1 MGTSLEARFD
11 RYCETLIAALGH
23 ADRAVPAKWY
33 LQGLMLPGGRKSVEP
48 MAARVH
54 PQDVRSA
61 HQSMHHLVSASDWS
75 DEALLAAVAAQ
86 VMPALMRSEV
96 EPCYWI
102 IDDTGFPKKGMHS
115 VGVARQYCGQTGKTD
130 NCRVAVSL
138 SLATGSNSLPLSYQ
152 LYLPAQWTDDRPRC
166 VRAGVPESIGFM
178 SKNRIAAMQI
188 RAAVAAGVPRGAVL
202 GDAAYGDAAYGDDCG
217 LRDELTEQ
225 GLIYAL
231 GIRPQTAVWWGEHQP
246 TAVPLP
252 AAQGRPRARLQRDA
266 AHQPINVRA
275 LAQALPAR
283 AFRTLTWRQGTA
295 ESLSGRFARVRVV
308 TAHENQVRS
317 PEWLVIEWPRGEKEP
332 IIEWPRGEKEP
343 TRYWLS
349 TLPQDTAFKVLVDT
363 IKGRWRIE
371 RDYLELKQEL
381 GLGHFEGRNWRGFHH
396 HASLCIAAYGF
407 LTLER
412 LRSGKKNRARFK
424 TPAVPGDYR
433 PRGAGTDAAASA
445 ALDRDLTPSPRERD
459 RAAPVTMPLL
469 RKNAQKR
476 YAGLITQ

>member
-1 MGTSLEARFD
+1 MGTSLESRFD
-11 RYCETLIAALGH
+11 QYCEALIAALGH

-54 PQDVRSA
+54 PQGVRSA
-61 HQSMHHLVSASDWS
+61 HQSMHHLVSTSEWS
-75 DEALLAAVAAQ
+75 DEALLAAVATQ
-86 VMPALMRSEV
+86 VAPALIRSEA
-96 EPCYWI
+96 EPRYWI
-102 IDDTGFPKKGMHS
+102 IDDTGFPKKGTHS

-138 SLATGSNSLPLSYQ
+138 SLATDTHSLPLFYR
-152 LYLPAQWTDDRPRC
+152 LYLPTEWTDDRMRC
-166 VRAGVPESIGFM
+166 SRAGVPESIGFM
-178 SKNRIAAMQI
+178 SKNRIAAAQI
-188 RAAVAAGVPRGAVL
+188 RAAVAAGIPRGIVL
-202 GDAAYGDAAYGDDCG
+202 GDAAYGDDCG

-225 GLIYAL
+225 GLSYAL

-246 TAVPLP
+246 AAAPPP
-252 AAQGRPRARLQRDA
+252 AARGRPRVRLQRDA
-266 AHQPINVRA
+266 AHQPISVRA
-275 LAQALPAR
+275 LAQALPAG
-283 AFRTLTWRQGTA
+283 AYRTLSWRQGTA

-308 TAHENQVRS
+308 TAHDNQPRS
-317 PEWLVIEWPRGEKEP
+317 PEWL
-332 IIEWPRGEKEP
+332 IIEWPRGEPEP

-349 TLPQDTAFKVLVDT
+349 TLAQDIPFKTLVGT

-412 LRSGKKNRARFK
+412 LRGVKKNGARFK
-424 TPAVPGDYR
+424 TPAVPEGFR
-433 PRGAGTDAAASA
+433 PRGSGSDATASA
-445 ALDRDLTPSPRERD
+445 TLDRDLALSPRPRD
-459 RAAPVTMPLL
+459 RPAPATLPLL
-469 RKNAQKR
+469 RKSAHKGH
-476 YAGLITQ
+476 ASLITQ